1 MKESILKE
9 YAHLIAFTGVNIQK
23 GQDVV
28 IQTSL
33 DQPEFIRLLVEEC
46 YKCGAKDVLVLW
58 SDPALTILN
67 YKYKDLSDL
76 SSLNVWQ
83 NARWQYWHDTLPCRI
98 YIESD
103 DPDALTKIDLDKQG
117 KAMKSL
123 MPIIRKYRDDMDD
136 KYQWCIAGVP
146 SVGWAKKM
154 FPSLSDEKA
163 VEALWELILKV
174 SRAYEGDP
182 VKNWEEHDENLHKK
196 AEVLNSLNLRELHY
210 HNSLGTEFTVGLIP
224 DVMWLGGGEK
234 TKETKVYFQPNI
246 PTEEMFTSPMKGK
259 AEGIVYASK
268 PLCYRGQVIEDFWFK
283 FHEGKVV
290 DYGARKGV
298 ELLKQMV
305 EVDENAA
312 YLGEVSLIPYDSP
325 INNTGALFYSTLYD
339 ENASCH
345 IALGTGFPSLLK
357 GYENM
362 TLEEITKKGINHSG
376 SHVDFM
382 IGTEDMDIVGIDDKG
397 NKHQIFKN
405 GNWAI

>member
-1 MKESILKE
+1 MKKSILRE
-9 YAHLIAFTGVNIQK
+9 YAHLIASTGVNIQK

-28 IQTSL
+28 IQASL
-33 DQPEFIRLLVEEC
+33 DQPEFIRMLVKEC

-58 SDPALTILN
+58 SDPTLTIYN
-67 YKYKDLSDL
+67 FKYKKLSDL
-76 SSLNVWQ
+76 STLNPWQ
-83 NARWQYWHDTLPCRI
+83 DARWQYWHDKLPCRI

-103 DPDALTKIDLDKQG
+103 DPDSLTKINMDKYG
-117 KAMKSL
+117 KATKAL
-123 MPIIRKYRDDMDD
+123 TPLIRKFRDDMDD

-146 SVGWAKKM
+146 SVGWAKKV
-154 FPSLSDEKA
+154 FPNLSKKKA

-182 VKNWEEHDENLHKK
+182 VKNWKEHDNNLHEKMK
-196 AEVLNSLNLRELHY
+196 VLNSLNLRELEY
-210 HNSLGTEFTVGLIP
+210 HNSLGTDFKVGLIP
-224 DVMWLGGGEK
+224 DVIWLGGGES
-234 TKETKVYFQPNI
+234 TMETKVYFQPNI

-268 PLCYRGQVIEDFWFK
+268 PLCYRGQIIEDFWFK
-283 FHEGKVV
+283 FHDGKVV
-290 DYGARKGV
+290 DYDAKKGK
-298 ELLKQMV
+298 ELLKQMI
-305 EVDENAA
+305 EVDENAC

-325 INNTGALFYSTLYD
+325 INNTGVLFFSTLYD

-382 IGTEDMDIVGIDDKG
+382 IGTKDMDIVGIDDKG
-397 NKHQIFKN
+397 KRHQIFKD

>member
-9 YAHLIAFTGVNIQK
+9 YAHLIASSGVNIQK

-28 IQTSL
+28 IQASL

-76 SSLNVWQ
+76 SSLNAWQ

-154 FPSLSDEKA
+154 FPSLSDEEA

-357 GYENM
+357 GYESM

>member
-9 YAHLIAFTGVNIQK
+9 YAHLIASTGVNIQK

-28 IQTSL
+28 IQASL

>member
-9 YAHLIAFTGVNIQK
+9 YAHLIASSGVNIQK

-28 IQTSL
+28 IQASL

-76 SSLNVWQ
+76 SSLNAWQ

-98 YIESD
+98 YIESE

-154 FPSLSDEKA
+154 FPSFSDEEA

>member
-1 MKESILKE
+1 MKKSILRQ
-9 YAHLIAFTGVNIQK
+9 YAHLIASTGVNIQK

-28 IQTSL
+28 INASL
-33 DQPEFIRLLVEEC
+33 DQPEFIRMLVQEC
-46 YKCGAKDVLVLW
+46 YKCGANDVLVLW
-58 SDPALTILN
+58 SDPTLTIYN
-67 YKYKDLSDL
+67 YKYKKLKDL
-76 SSLNVWQ
+76 SSLNSWQ
-83 NARWQYWHDTLPCRI
+83 DARWQHWHDTLPCRI

-103 DPDALTKIDLDKQG
+103 DPDSLTKINMDKYG
-117 KAMKSL
+117 KAAKAL
-123 MPIIRKYRDDMDD
+123 TPIIRKYRDDMDD

-146 SVGWAKKM
+146 SIGWAKKV
-154 FPSLSDEKA
+154 FPDLSNKKA

-182 VKNWEEHDENLHKK
+182 VNNWKEHDENLHEKMK
-196 AEVLNSLNLRELHY
+196 VLNSLNLRELEY
-210 HNSLGTEFTVGLIP
+210 HNSLGTDFKVGLIP
-224 DVMWLGGGEK
+224 DVIWLGGGES
-234 TKETKVYFQPNI
+234 TMETKVYFQPNI

-268 PLCYRGQVIEDFWFK
+268 PLCYRGQIIEDFWFK

-290 DYGARKGV
+290 DYGAKKGK
-298 ELLKQMV
+298 ELLKQMI
-305 EVDENAA
+305 EVDENAC

-325 INNTGALFYSTLYD
+325 INNTGVLFFSTLYD

-345 IALGTGFPSLLK
+345 IALGTGFPSLMK

-382 IGTEDMDIVGIDDKG
+382 IGTKDMDIVGIDDKG